1 MCGEI
6 FLNTASLC
14 IVLNSPEEPS
24 WLPASLSREATPS
37 LFPPGTAWVETV
49 KVRGG
54 FSLSSTDLGELK
66 SAQVDEEQQDASET
80 LCLLFELV

>member
-54 FSLSSTDLGELK
+54 FNLSSTDLGELK